1 MTGVRVSVVATLLAL
16 VAAACHGSS
25 PSGATHAPLPAGI
38 AAIVGTDS
46 ITAAT
51 VTGIANAQGISFD
64 QARARAV
71 QDALFAAEATSR
83 YGSFAARAAKRQADA
98 RAILDSFT
106 VAASAAGA
114 PTDAEV
120 ATATE
125 RRFWEL
131 DQPLLLRTTHACAL
145 VKKPEDDARARA
157 LAAKIALAV
166 ASATDAAAFHAAASA
181 VPTGGLDVRVED
193 LMPVARDGR
202 AVDPATPPPPGS
214 RVARYAGDYVKAAF
228 AVGAVGQESPVVRT
242 DFGYHVILVTAI
254 IPEHRVPLEERRK
267 MLAPEI
273 FVTRAERLRLDALTH
288 SRQIEAVVIDR
299 AADELTARAKVT
311 P

>member
-1 MTGVRVSVVATLLAL
+1 MTGVRLSAVASLLAL
-16 VAAACHGSS
+16 VAAACNGSGH
-25 PSGATHAPLPAGI
+25 GATHAPLPEGI
-38 AAIVGTDS
+38 AALVGTDS

-51 VTGIANAQGISFD
+51 VTGIARAQGIAFD
-64 QARARAV
+64 QARTRAV
-71 QDALFAAEATSR
+71 EDALFAAEATSR
-83 YGSFAARAAKRQADA
+83 YGSFAARAAKRQAHA
-98 RAILDSFT
+98 RAILDAFT
-106 VAASAAGA
+106 VAASAAGS

-131 DQPLLLRTTHACAL
+131 DQPVLLRTTHACAL

-166 ASATDAAAFHAAASA
+166 ASAKDVAAFHAAATA
-181 VPTGGLDVRVED
+181 VPTGGLEVRVED

-214 RVARYAGDYVKAAF
+214 TVARYAGDYVKAAF
-228 AVGAVGQESPVVRT
+228 AVGAVGQESAVVRT
-242 DFGYHVILVTAI
+242 DFGYHVILVTAV

-273 FVTRAERLRLDALTH
+273 LVTRAEKLRLDALAH